1 MDIKNPMLN
10 YPHTSPRI
18 PNHSQMLIGDTK
30 VPLHQLKTKD
40 NVDLVGLSVPSEVSK
55 EDMPSLKVDLF
66 LSLNNRSVLVT
77 LKMEVA
83 TEEI

>member
-1 MDIKNPMLN
+1 M
-10 YPHTSPRI
+10 SPRLN
-18 PNHSQMLIGDTK
+18 NHSPMSIGDK
-30 VPLHQLKTKD
+30 EVPLHQLKTKD

-55 EDMPSLKVDLF
+55 EDTPSLKETSF

-83 TEEI
+83 TEET